1 MRGFFSSENG
11 LFRFLARAMDVVM
24 LSILWAVLC
33 VPLVTMGPATA
44 ALYDT
49 TVRYVRDYDAGTYS
63 HFFRVFKRNLRDG
76 IPVGLIFLALVWVIV
91 KTDGYLFAIAE
102 QGGMGYVL
110 YAAFT
115 VCLLVL
121 MGMASYLF
129 PVLSRFEN
137 GLGRLFANS
146 VMLAMAHLPSTL
158 CLGALLWASIWAVMN
173 FWFPIVFLPCILMLL
188 DSLFL
193 ERIFRP
199 FMPEKEQAEL

>member
-1 MRGFFSSENG
+1 MNGFFSAENG
-11 LFRFLARAMDVVM
+11 LFRFLARAMDVVI
-24 LSILWAVLC
+24 LSLLWAVLC

-76 IPVGLIFLALVWVIV
+76 IPAGLIFLAVVWVAV
-91 KTDGYLFAIAE
+91 RTDGYLFGIAK

-146 VMLAMAHLPSTL
+146 VMLGMAHLPSTL

-173 FWFPIVFLPCILMLL
+173 FWFPLVFLPCVLMLL
-188 DSLFL
+188 DSFLL

-199 FMPEKEQAEL
+199 YMPEEEEL